1 VYIEISCIFV
11 SDNNTKK
18 IETMKTFRF
27 TFEDKKGNELDVKFI
42 ECLSKK
48 EAIEIAR
55 NLQANSMLN
64 DLHTIK
70 TRLA

>member
-1 VYIEISCIFV
+1 
-11 SDNNTKK
+11 
-18 IETMKTFRF
+18 MRTFRF

-42 ECLSKK
+42 ECLNKK